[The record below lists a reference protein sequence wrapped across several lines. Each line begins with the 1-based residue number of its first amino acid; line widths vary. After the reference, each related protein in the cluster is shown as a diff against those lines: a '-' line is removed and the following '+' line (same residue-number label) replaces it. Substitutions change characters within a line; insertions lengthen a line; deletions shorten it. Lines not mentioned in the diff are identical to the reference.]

1 MEEFCGEDES
11 RIFHSLMAIF
21 RIWWNYHRED
31 RGWDRM
37 EMVRELEKAVE
48 EMTKRRTEWRR
59 HKAHLEEITRW
70 TVDLLEETETR
81 LDRLL
86 KQATTRANDSHDLHD
101 PLPEGVFRETREEK
115 DLTWIRS
122 IMRVC
127 SVGGEMEIRELVE
140 LLSATHTL
148 SKDTIR
154 SNVMAILLDSAVTKK
169 GIVKFVKGISKA

>member
-1 MEEFCGEDES
+1 MG
-11 RIFHSLMAIF
+11 
-21 RIWWNYHRED
+21 
-31 RGWDRM
+31 
-37 EMVRELEKAVE
+37 
-48 EMTKRRTEWRR
+48 KRRTEWRR

-122 IMRVC
+122 IMRIC
-127 SVGGEMEIRELVE
+127 SVGGEMEVRELLNTYE
-140 LLSATHTL
+140 Y
-148 SKDTIR
+148 DGD
-154 SNVMAILLDSAVTKK
+154 NVV
-169 GIVKFVKGISKA
+169 FVKGSALCALNGTEPELGEKAMEKLVDALDSQI

>member
-1 MEEFCGEDES
+1 
-11 RIFHSLMAIF
+11 MA
-21 RIWWNYHRED
+21 
-31 RGWDRM
+31 
-37 EMVRELEKAVE
+37 RELEKAVE
-48 EMTKRRTEWRR
+48 EMAKRRTEWRR

-70 TVDLLEETETR
+70 TVDLLEETELR

-86 KQATTRANDSHDLHD
+86 KRIHAHDSSSGSSGSSATSTHDLNT

-154 SNVMAILLDSAVTKK
+154 SNVMAILQDSAVVKK
-169 GIVKFVKGISKA
+169 GIVKFVRGICKAQPTP

>member
-1 MEEFCGEDES
+1 
-11 RIFHSLMAIF
+11 MA
-21 RIWWNYHRED
+21 
-31 RGWDRM
+31 
-37 EMVRELEKAVE
+37 
-48 EMTKRRTEWRR
+48 KRRTEWRR

-86 KQATTRANDSHDLHD
+86 KQATTHASSGDTLSSNDV

-154 SNVMAILLDSAVTKK
+154 SNVMAILQDSAVTKK

>member
-1 MEEFCGEDES
+1 
-11 RIFHSLMAIF
+11 
-21 RIWWNYHRED
+21 
-31 RGWDRM
+31 
-37 EMVRELEKAVE
+37 MVRELEKAVE
-48 EMTKRRTEWRR
+48 EMAKRRTEWRR

-86 KQATTRANDSHDLHD
+86 KQATTHASSDDTLSSNDS

-154 SNVMAILLDSAVTKK
+154 SNVMAILQDSAVTKK